1 MTPYIEHSQRMADLL
16 LFAQVAERGSFTAAA
31 QSLGIGKSFASKQV
45 RRLEKAL
52 STTLLHRTT
61 RRLVLTEAGRAL
73 LEHAQALSRA
83 VAAANDAAASHLSRP
98 SGRLRITA
106 SVVYGRAVL
115 APLLPG
121 FHRRCPD
128 VEVELLLTDRYVDL
142 WDEGLDLALRLTG
155 APAPGL
161 AGRPLHACGFVLC
174 AAPSFLR
181 TRRIREPADLAGVPC
196 MAFGTGV
203 GRDGARWT
211 LSRGSERVDVSV
223 RGPVS
228 ANSSDVIRELVLGGM
243 GVGLLPTFA
252 VQADLDAR
260 ALRRVLPT
268 WTPQGSFGPTA
279 WALWPPQRAMAP
291 KLRAMIDYLAQC
303 LGPHP
308 DGRGTDTRAETLQ
321 TPVSGRSSST
331 RSAASRSPASAAAT
345 ERACSKPV
353 AIRKVGA
360 RP

>member
-1 MTPYIEHSQRMADLL
+1 MTPYLEHSQRMADLL
-16 LFAQVAERGSFTAAA
+16 LFARVAERGSFTAAA
-31 QSLGIGKSFASKQV
+31 ESLGIGKSFASKQV
-45 RRLEKAL
+45 RRLEKGL

-73 LEHAQALSRA
+73 LEHAQAMSRA
-83 VAAANDAAASHLSRP
+83 VEAANDAAASHLSRP
-98 SGRLRITA
+98 SGRLRVTA

-128 VEVELLLTDRYVDL
+128 VEVDLLLTDRYVDL

-161 AGRPLHACGFVLC
+161 AGRPLHECGFVLC
-174 AAPSFLR
+174 GVPTFLR

-196 MAFGTGV
+196 MAFAAGMA
-203 GRDGARWT
+203 RDGARWT
-211 LSRGSERVDVSV
+211 LNRNGERVQVSV

-228 ANSSDVIRELVLGGM
+228 ANSSDVIRELVVGGM
-243 GVGLLPTFA
+243 GVGLLPTFT
-252 VQADLDAR
+252 VQADLESGL
-260 ALRRVLPT
+260 LRRVLPQ
-268 WTPQGSFGPTA
+268 WTPEGPFSPTA

-291 KLRAMIDYLAQC
+291 KLRAMVDYLAQR

-308 DGRGTDTRAETLQ
+308 D
-321 TPVSGRSSST
+321 V
-331 RSAASRSPASAAAT
+331 
-345 ERACSKPV
+345 
-353 AIRKVGA
+353 
-360 RP
+360 

>member
-1 MTPYIEHSQRMADLL
+1 MTPYLEHSQRMADLL
-16 LFAQVAERGSFTAAA
+16 LFARVAERGSFTAAA

-45 RRLEKAL
+45 RRLEKGL

-73 LEHAQALSRA
+73 LEHAQAMSRA
-83 VAAANDAAASHLSRP
+83 VDAATDAAASHLAHP
-98 SGRLRITA
+98 SGRLRVTA
-106 SVVYGRAVL
+106 SVAYGRAVL

-121 FHRRCPD
+121 FHRLCPD

-161 AGRPLHACGFVLC
+161 AGRPLHESGFVLC
-174 AAPSFLR
+174 ATPAFLR
-181 TRRIREPADLAGVPC
+181 VRRIRDPADLAGVPC
-196 MAFGTGV
+196 MAFGSSTA
-203 GRDGARWT
+203 RNGARWG
-211 LSRGSERVDVSV
+211 LRRGAERVEVEV

-252 VQADLDAR
+252 VNADLASR
-260 ALRRVLPT
+260 ALRRVLPQ
-268 WTPQGSFGPTA
+268 WTPEGAFGPTA

-291 KLRAMIDYLAQC
+291 KLRAMVDYLATS
-303 LGPHP
+303 LGPLP
-308 DGRGTDTRAETLQ
+308 CAPG
-321 TPVSGRSSST
+321 SGAPAH
-331 RSAASRSPASAAAT
+331 RSARQ
-345 ERACSKPV
+345 R
-353 AIRKVGA
+353 
-360 RP
+360 